1 MIISPQ
7 AEAMRHGME
16 LESPT
21 DRLQE
26 VGMMLW
32 MAIYMFFVENYVPKN
47 YGVFLQI
54 SCLMIQVHKEDLTA
68 PPMGPPPSRKMTRTP
83 PVSYQQ
89 QQVGVFISETKNR
102 KNGRSN
108 ASKSNFKPSQTPL
121 SLGNLFS
128 RRREGV
134 TKRKSITAGGTVYW

>member
-26 VGMMLW
+26 VGMLLLIM
-32 MAIYMFFVENYVPKN
+32 IQVFFVWKIMCPKIA
-47 YGVFLQI
+47 VFFLLQI

-68 PPMGPPPSRKMTRTP
+68 PPMGPPPSRKLTRTP

-89 QQVGVFISETKNR
+89 QQVGAFISDAKNR
-102 KNGRSN
+102 TNLH
-108 ASKSNFKPSQTPL
+108 FK
-121 SLGNLFS
+121 
-128 RRREGV
+128 
-134 TKRKSITAGGTVYW
+134 

>member
-1 MIISPQ
+1 
-7 AEAMRHGME
+7 ME

-26 VGMMLW
+26 VGMLLLIM
-32 MAIYMFFVENYVPKN
+32 IRSFFCVENYVPKN
-47 YGVFLQI
+47 CGVFFLQI

-102 KNGRSN
+102 KKLAGTMQENQIY
-108 ASKSNFKPSQTPL
+108 KPSRTPL
-121 SLGNLFS
+121 SLQTQVPANHALF
-128 RRREGV
+128 
-134 TKRKSITAGGTVYW
+134 A

>member
-1 MIISPQ
+1 
-7 AEAMRHGME
+7 ME

-26 VGMMLW
+26 VGMMLL

-89 QQVGVFISETKNR
+89 QQVGTVSLSLKAKKTMQENQIY
-102 KNGRSN
+102 
-108 ASKSNFKPSQTPL
+108 KPSETPL
-121 SLGNLFS
+121 SIQS
-128 RRREGV
+128 
-134 TKRKSITAGGTVYW
+134 